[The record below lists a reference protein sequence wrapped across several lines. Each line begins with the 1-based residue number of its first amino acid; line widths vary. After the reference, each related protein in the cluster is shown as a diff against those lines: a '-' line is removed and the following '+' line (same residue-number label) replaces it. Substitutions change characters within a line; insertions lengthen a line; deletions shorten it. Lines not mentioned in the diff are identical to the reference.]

1 MNANIECIKELSF
14 LPPIKNAQEKDYF
27 KQGLL
32 RGQKGST
39 WLAFNDRL
47 SESMYMSV
55 DGSQIEY
62 MDWASD
68 YPKGKGS
75 NCVAFNNEAKYGTM
89 ADYPCTKTYTYV
101 CKKPLEGKTHTFW
114 ENDADKLVST
124 VSLKDAP
131 TKNRR

>member
-101 CKKPLEGKTHTFW
+101 CKKPLEGKTHTFR